1 MDHEKTKPVYSD
13 ELGALQY
20 AVWENQTANGKCYL
34 NVELTRNFQD
44 KDGWHTEK
52 LRLRDSHVVLLAH
65 LLRRCIRDLDA
76 HATDD
81 SAKSTPS
88 STA

>member
-1 MDHEKTKPVYSD
+1 MKSDKTKPVYSD

-20 AVWENQTANGKCYL
+20 AVWENHAANGKPYL
-34 NVELTRNFQD
+34 NVELTRSFQD

-52 LRLRDSHVVLLAH
+52 LHLRESHAVLLAH
-65 LLRRCIRDLDA
+65 LLQRCIRALDA

-81 SAKSTPS
+81 SAKSNGS